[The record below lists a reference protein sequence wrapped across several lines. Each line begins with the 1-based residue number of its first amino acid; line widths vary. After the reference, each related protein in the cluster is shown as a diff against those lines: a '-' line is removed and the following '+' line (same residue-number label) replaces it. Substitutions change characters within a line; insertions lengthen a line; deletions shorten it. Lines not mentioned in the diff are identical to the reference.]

1 MVAEDRSSQYP
12 HKSKPLFSA
21 VFDKR
26 SGLIRYDPP
35 TGWRLNRDTQLRL
48 TRAFAQFLAWAD
60 HVGLRAP
67 EARRGRSTC
76 MTSNQ
81 ALFVSGTCATRPL
94 RSPGSS
100 ECRN

>member
-1 MVAEDRSSQYP
+1 MVVAEDRSSQYP
-12 HKSKPLFSA
+12 HNMKPLFSA

-26 SGLIRYDPP
+26 WGTVRYHTP

-67 EARRGRSTC
+67 KAERH
-76 MTSNQ
+76 
-81 ALFVSGTCATRPL
+81 RP
-94 RSPGSS
+94 RK
-100 ECRN
+100 